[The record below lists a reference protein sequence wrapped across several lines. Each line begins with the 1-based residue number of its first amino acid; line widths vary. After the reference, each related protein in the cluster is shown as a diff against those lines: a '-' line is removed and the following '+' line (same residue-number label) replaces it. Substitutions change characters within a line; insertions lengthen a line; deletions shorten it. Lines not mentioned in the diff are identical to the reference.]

1 MARPPR
7 AALGKGLNALLP
19 TPTPPPA
26 SSSVPTE
33 RTVFPCPIER
43 VVPQGG
49 QPRRHFDQERL
60 NELAASIKDRGLIEP
75 IIVRRH
81 PIRLDDYEIIA
92 GERRWRACK
101 LAGLDEILVI
111 VKELNSDEAFALA
124 LIENIQREE
133 LNPIELAEAYHRLI
147 QEHDYT
153 HDGIAELVRK
163 SRAAI
168 SNTLRLLKL
177 PERVR
182 EMVLDGRLTEGHGR
196 TLMGLDDPEEI
207 ARVAETI
214 LREAL
219 SVRATEALIQ
229 SLKQQPAPE
238 KSVKEP
244 KPAAPQP
251 PNLRDL
257 EETLQRHLGT
267 MVQVRNR
274 SNNKG
279 SIVIAYNNLDE
290 LDRILLQIR
299 G

>member
-1 MARPPR
+1 
-7 AALGKGLNALLP
+7 
-19 TPTPPPA
+19 
-26 SSSVPTE
+26 
-33 RTVFPCPIER
+33 
-43 VVPQGG
+43 VVPHRG

-60 NELAASIKDRGLIEP
+60 EELSASIKERGLIEP

-81 PIRLDDYEIIA
+81 PTLADRYEIIA
-92 GERRWRACK
+92 GERRWRACQ
-101 LAGLDEILVI
+101 LAGFSEIQVI

-124 LIENIQREE
+124 LIENIQRED

-153 HDGIAELVRK
+153 HDNIAELVHK
-163 SRAAI
+163 NRATI

-182 EMVLDGRLTEGHGR
+182 EMILDGRLTEGHGR
-196 TLMGLDDPEEI
+196 TLMGLDTDEDMER
-207 ARVAETI
+207 AAETVN
-214 LREAL
+214 REKL
-219 SVRATEALIQ
+219 SVRQTEALVQ
-229 SLKQQPAPE
+229 SLKAPPPPETPEKPAREPRPAPPI
-238 KSVKEP
+238 S
-244 KPAAPQP
+244 

-267 MVQVRNR
+267 DVRVRNK

-290 LDRILLQIR
+290 LDRILHQIR